1 MRGRKPT
8 SDHLKLVKGTLRKDR
23 VNADA
28 PVADVDSPR
37 PPGWLSRR
45 AVEHFGVLRER
56 IEGLSIASKT
66 DTEMLALAAE
76 RLAEIEECDELITEH
91 GRLIEAV
98 VNKNGDTSLRS
109 NPAVAQKN
117 EAMRHL
123 QSLLSEFGLTPATR
137 SKITA
142 PKKKE
147 NVNPFAA
154 VNGKN

>member
-1 MRGRKPT
+1 MKGRKPT

-23 VNADA
+23 VNPSA
-28 PVADVDSPR
+28 PVADIDSPR
-37 PPGWLSRR
+37 PPAWLSRC

-76 RLAEIEECDELITEH
+76 RLAEIEECDALIREH

-142 PKKKE
+142 PKSKE
-147 NVNPFAA
+147 TKNTFAKA
-154 VNGKN
+154 NGN

>member
-1 MRGRKPT
+1 
-8 SDHLKLVKGTLRKDR
+8 
-23 VNADA
+23 
-28 PVADVDSPR
+28 
-37 PPGWLSRR
+37 
-45 AVEHFGVLRER
+45 
-56 IEGLSIASKT
+56 
-66 DTEMLALAAE
+66 MLALAAE

-91 GRLIEAV
+91 GRLIAAV